1 MIKKKLTI
9 ARNKIDQI
17 DKGIFELIKK
27 RTKIVKHMMDLK
39 RYKNQIVDH
48 KRIKIILRNIRKK
61 SLRNGIDPEI
71 TKRIWNAIIW
81 SYVYFQKKNFKKK

>member
-27 RTKIVKHMMDLK
+27 RTKIVKHMMGLK
-39 RYKNQIVDH
+39 RYKSQIVDH
-48 KRIKIILRNIRKK
+48 KRINIILKNIRRK
-61 SLRNGIDPEI
+61 SIREKVDPK
-71 TKRIWNAIIW
+71 TTQRIWKSMIW
-81 SYVYFQKKNFKKK
+81 SYVDLQRRKFKKK

>member
-1 MIKKKLTI
+1 MNKKKLII

-27 RTKIVKHMMDLK
+27 RTKIVKHMMVLK

-48 KRIKIILRNIRKK
+48 KRINTILRNIRKK
-61 SLRNGIDPEI
+61 SLLNGIDPEI
-71 TKRIWNAIIW
+71 TKRIWKAIIW
-81 SYVYFQKKNFKKK
+81 SYVNFQKKNFKKK